1 MSRAIPVDLPVI
13 EFICVISPFGRTL
26 GWRGHLGAHVPLGPV
41 PAPRV
46 LRSQDMR
53 DPRSSRGNGLRVQ
66 VLSGGG
72 GHMGPPVPVGP
83 GFALGNVGPPGPAV
97 GPLLGP
103 RYRWR
108 VERLRAEY
116 PDCSVKGPA
125 PGGVCLDSRGCGKT
139 AIAVPPLAGV
149 RITWAASSW
158 RWGDGR
164 HRSRRCRPYGRN
176 GSPSSIT
183 RPLRGRQ
190 GFGSAWMAG
199 FEGGCLNCDLFDFGM
214 GRILGGCL
222 NCDLFDFGMGRI
234 LGGCLNCDLF
244 DFGMGRILGDGC
256 LNCDLFDFWDG
267 QDFGGTGV

>member
-1 MSRAIPVDLPVI
+1 M
-13 EFICVISPFGRTL
+13 
-26 GWRGHLGAHVPLGPV
+26 GAHGPLGPV
-41 PAPRV
+41 PAPRLCRDKVVRV
-46 LRSQDMR
+46 LGIQAGCRR
-53 DPRSSRGNGLRVQ
+53 W
-66 VLSGGG
+66 
-72 GHMGPPVPVGP
+72 GHMGPPVPVRP
-83 GFALGNVGPPGPAV
+83 GFALGSVGPPGPAV

-108 VERLRAEY
+108 VERLRAQY
-116 PDCSVKGPA
+116 PDCSVEGPA

-190 GFGSAWMAG
+190 GFGGAWMAG

-214 GRILGGCL
+214 GRIWGG
-222 NCDLFDFGMGRI
+222 
-234 LGGCLNCDLF
+234 
-244 DFGMGRILGDGC
+244 GC

-267 QDFGGTGV
+267 QDFGGRVSEL